1 MSSYSGQT
9 FAYSDSYSE
18 ISTEFRGF
26 VRVETFD
33 YFLLE
38 DFPETYSLTLVKNT
52 QGAETIELMNENL
65 KSLNYYSQ
73 TSMPFNN
80 YTKSTRHLFNLYNE
94 CLLVYGDYETRS
106 NRFDSIKDIVL
117 IVRRERETIEVN
129 KNELNTINLKTD
141 HVVGISF
148 IQNEESIRDYE
159 QGVTTIY
166 YDGVSL
172 YYKYFPKDKSE
183 FKSNYYYFSQGEE
196 IYASRFLSQIESFSY
211 DFGLNPF
218 PRDTKD
224 LLLISFEEYKKNNN
238 DSYKK
243 ICESYGLDEYVS
255 LESEKSN
262 EVIATSDYFFFR
274 TNSENLESFIGEIK
288 NYTYAHTW
296 GDNSATIRSIGAYS
310 KEISINDTDEK
321 WSINHISYPD
331 IGVDIDEYII
341 LKFLGNRLK
350 EFQDILNSNE
360 LYFTEYGYT
369 LNDKEKIDYLKEKKS
384 ELKNTEENMNG
395 LSNINERLNR
405 YHKNSDYD
413 ILLSQQYETNSK
425 VIGDLETKIGDIDKR
440 IDYELSG
447 LRSDVNNLTNLW
459 GLFFTIFFGITGLVA
474 LIHSIFIPEKY
485 KKQKNRKITILNRQK
500 ILPGNLTNTNIGVF
514 IFLFVVGVLLY
525 FFIFHIYF

>member
-1 MSSYSGQT
+1 MSSYGENVY
-9 FAYSDSYSE
+9 AHSDSE
-18 ISTEFRGF
+18 IPIEFRGF
-26 VRVETFD
+26 IRVETFD

-38 DFPETYSLTLVKNT
+38 DFPETYSLTLIKNT

-65 KSLNYYSQ
+65 MLLNYYSQ
-73 TSMPFNN
+73 TSTPFNS
-80 YTKSTRHLFNLYNE
+80 YTKSTRQLFNLYNE
-94 CLLVYGDYETRS
+94 CLLVYEEYENRS

-117 IVRRERETIEVN
+117 IVRREIETIEVN
-129 KNELNTINLKTD
+129 KNELHTINLKTD

-172 YYKYFPKDKSE
+172 YYKYSSKDKSG
-183 FKSNYYYFSQGEE
+183 FKSDYYYFPKGEGTS
-196 IYASRFLSQIESFSY
+196 ANKFLSRIDIFSH
-211 DFGLNPF
+211 DFGFYVF
-218 PRDTKD
+218 PRATKE

-238 DSYKK
+238 DSYEK

-255 LESEKSN
+255 WEAEKSN

-274 TNSENLESFIGEIK
+274 TNSENLESFIYDIQ
-288 NYTYAHTW
+288 NYTHAYAW
-296 GDNSATIRSIGAYS
+296 GDNSATIRSISVHS
-310 KEISINDTDEK
+310 KEISINDTDEE

-360 LYFTEYGYT
+360 LYLTEYDYA
-369 LNDKEKIDYLKEKKS
+369 LNDKEKIDYLKRKKS
-384 ELKNTEENMNG
+384 ELNNMAKNINALT
-395 LSNINERLNR
+395 NINERLN
-405 YHKNSDYD
+405 KFSGNSDYD
-413 ILLSQQYETNSK
+413 ILLSQQYGTNSK
-425 VIGDLETKIGDIDKR
+425 VISDLENKIGDIDKR

-447 LRSDVNNLTNLW
+447 IRSDVNNLTSFWSLY
-459 GLFFTIFFGITGLVA
+459 FTIFFGITGFVA
-474 LIHSIFIPEKY
+474 LIHSIFIPQKF
-485 KKQKNRKITILNRQK
+485 KKQKNRKITILNHEI

-514 IFLFVVGVLLY
+514 IILFVVAVFLY
-525 FFIFHIYF
+525 FFIFYIYF